1 MKRWLLLALLVL
13 LCVNIA
19 YAQSPVERVFE
30 SLGELNIPDSYEE
43 YHIGV
48 DFIIY
53 LLIFGGV
60 LNATASDKFGKPAT
74 VGLALALS
82 IAMIVFES
90 RQGFALGDFW
100 YVAIV
105 ALVASVV
112 GLLYHKL
119 KNVQGNHSWT
129 FICIGYIAAYLI
141 LTEALQEMDRYFLQD
156 LPWLHLILQIVL
168 IAAIFYLVARVI
180 EALST
185 KQ

>member
-1 MKRWLLLALLVL
+1 MALLVL

-19 YAQSPVERVFE
+19 YAQSPLETVLEP
-30 SLGELNIPDSYEE
+30 LAELNIPDAYEE

-100 YVAIV
+100 YVAIL

-112 GLLYHKL
+112 GLIYQKV
-119 KNVQGNHSWT
+119 KNAGGQQHNWT
-129 FICIGYIAAYLI
+129 FISIGYIAAYII
-141 LTEALQEMDRYFLQD
+141 LREAVGMTDFL
-156 LPWLHLILQIVL
+156 LEYAWLHMILQIILVV
-168 IAAIFYLVARVI
+168 AIFYLVARGI